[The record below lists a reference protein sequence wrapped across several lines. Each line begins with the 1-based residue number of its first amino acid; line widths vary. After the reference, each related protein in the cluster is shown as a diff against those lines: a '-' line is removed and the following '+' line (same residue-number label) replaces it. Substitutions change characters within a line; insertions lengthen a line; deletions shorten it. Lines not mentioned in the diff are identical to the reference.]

1 MVPPDPS
8 GFPAVP
14 QLSRTCRRHSALW
27 IPRTLA
33 AAGEFFCV
41 KEGGVPLRRTKQ
53 NRTRFPSKYR
63 TQIQKEEKQRLDY
76 LNEELPIGLKPRAG
90 LNTVHVFALA
100 TCIR

>member
-33 AAGEFFCV
+33 AAGEFFFSFGRRVSSGETTKGFGSWFTELNHHRGASVSLWVHQPPERGGCAAPYV
-41 KEGGVPLRRTKQ
+41 QEG
-53 NRTRFPSKYR
+53 
-63 TQIQKEEKQRLDY
+63 
-76 LNEELPIGLKPRAG
+76 
-90 LNTVHVFALA
+90 
-100 TCIR
+100 